1 MEYIVEMIFWVVIA
15 VVLGFLG
22 SSRREEK
29 KVDPNKTVL
38 RQIPT
43 IRYGMYFI
51 GIIIGGMFC
60 FFGAMAIRDGAHKEQ
75 MWLVP
80 LILFGVLVG
89 VVFVLSGYIFYARHV
104 FFDEEELIV
113 GRPFR
118 KMLHV
123 KWQEIS
129 RMEVKANKTILL
141 YGADGKRLVTA
152 GMALE
157 NYDLFSSMA
166 RRMCS
171 ARMPKKEGGLKDG
184 ERLMTRKLAWLA
196 MLLYAVLMF
205 SLVVLVAL
213 VQGYS
218 FKDVLTGKL
227 FLLPI
232 MLLIGTAALFYAVF
246 LYMEKIRYTKDDI
259 TFYRLYGKKKFLW
272 RNLKKIRRMGDLGGT
287 VQKLYLTWEGKE
299 YMVSNVK
306 YRAQYDEFLDFVI
319 GIALEGDIPSQN
331 L

>member
-1 MEYIVEMIFWVVIA
+1 MEYIVEMIFWVVLA

-38 RQIPT
+38 RQMPT

-51 GIIIGGMFC
+51 GIVIGGMFC
-60 FFGAMAIRDGAHKEQ
+60 FFGAMAIRDGAHKGQ
-75 MWLVP
+75 PWLIP
-80 LILFGVLVG
+80 LILFGVLAG
-89 VVFVLSGYIFYARHV
+89 AACILAGYIFYAKHV
-104 FFDEEELIV
+104 FFDEDGLIV
-113 GRPFR
+113 GRPFH

-129 RMEVKANKTILL
+129 RMKVKANKTVIL

-152 GMALE
+152 GAALE
-157 NYDLFSSMA
+157 NYDLFLGMA
-166 RRMCS
+166 KRMCS
-171 ARMPKKEGGLKDG
+171 ARMPRKDGGWQDG
-184 ERLMTRKLAWLA
+184 ERLMTRRTAWVA
-196 MLLYAVLMF
+196 MLSFAGLMF
-205 SLVVLVAL
+205 FLVVLTAL
-213 VQGYS
+213 IGDYTL
-218 FKDVLTGKL
+218 KDVLSGRM
-227 FLLPI
+227 FLLPP
-232 MLLIGTAALFYAVF
+232 MLLLGLAAFVYAVF
-246 LYMEKIRYTKDDI
+246 LYMEKIRYTKDEI

-272 RNLKKIRRMGDLGGT
+272 RNLKKIRREADHAGT

-306 YRAQYDEFLDFVI
+306 YQRHYDEFLDFVI
-319 GIALEGDIPSQN
+319 GIALERDIPSQN

>member
-1 MEYIVEMIFWVVIA
+1 MEYIIEMIFWVVLA
-15 VVLGFLG
+15 VVLGLLG

-38 RQIPT
+38 RQMPN

-51 GIIIGGMFC
+51 GILIGGMFC

-75 MWLVP
+75 PWLLL
-80 LILFGVLVG
+80 LILFGVLAGVG
-89 VVFVLSGYIFYARHV
+89 CILAGYVFYARHV

-113 GRPFR
+113 GRPFH

-129 RMEVKANKTILL
+129 RMEVKANKTITL

-152 GMALE
+152 GAALE

-166 RRMCS
+166 KRMCS
-171 ARMPKKEGGLKDG
+171 ARMPRKEGDWQAG
-184 ERLMTRKLAWLA
+184 ERLMTRRVAWVA
-196 MLLYAVLMF
+196 MLSFAGLMF
-205 SLVVLVAL
+205 FLIIMTMLIGDYTFKTAL
-213 VQGYS
+213 SDGM
-218 FKDVLTGKL
+218 
-227 FLLPI
+227 FLLPL
-232 MLLIGTAALFYAVF
+232 MLLIGIAAFVYAVI
-246 LYMEKIRYTKDDI
+246 LYAEKVRYTKEYVI
-259 TFYRLYGKKKFLW
+259 FCRLYGKKKFLW
-272 RNLKKIRRMGDLGGT
+272 RNLKKIRREGDHGGT

-306 YRAQYDEFLDFVI
+306 YQRHYDEFLDFVI
-319 GIALEGDIPSQN
+319 GIALERNIPSQN